1 MKRFA
6 LLCYGFGIAAVCV
19 VAVFARVGEE
29 RYRQEALSALQA
41 AAQVREATDLFR
53 RSVFEAGFMRFVQPD
68 TLDAEGGW
76 RLATLDEVI
85 ADHAAEVAE
94 QLRREGGK

>member
-1 MKRFA
+1 MMRFFIVLSVLA
-6 LLCYGFGIAAVCV
+6 TGVAGIFWAQNK
-19 VAVFARVGEE
+19 VAEE
-29 RYRQEALSALQA
+29 GYRQDAESALHA
-41 AAQVREATDLFR
+41 AAQVREASDLFR
-53 RSVFEAGFMRFVQPD
+53 RSVFEAGFMRFVTPD
-68 TLDAEGGW
+68 SLDGEGGW